1 MKFNVWCDF
10 SWHAKEGENAMNGY
24 ELYAPR
30 QYDLPF
36 YPQRGDQLIASGIY
50 CTVQNVYWD
59 CDSSEGE
66 LYIGRLLNC
75 EKTCRE
81 WALRLVQAGWSLA
94 DEFEGTEDEQSPV
107 IENTAIAPKAEA
119 TEYAPSQVAGS
130 GLDFS
135 KIAQI
140 MRDSAK
146 ASRLITHAMG
156 VDD

>member
-1 MKFNVWCDF
+1 MKFNASLAFCWNT
-10 SWHAKEGENAMNGY
+10 AGESSYIKGY
-24 ELYAPR
+24 ALLAPR

-36 YPQRGDQLIASGIY
+36 YPQRGDTFIAGGVH
-50 CTVQNVYWD
+50 CVVEAVYWD
-59 CDSSEGE
+59 CDLSEGE
-66 LYIGRLLNC
+66 LGLGRLLNC

-81 WALRLVQAGWSLA
+81 WALRLVQAGWILD
-94 DEFEGTEDEQSPV
+94 DELEGTEDEQAPV
-107 IENTAIAPKAEA
+107 SANTAIATKAA
-119 TEYAPSQVAGS
+119 TTEYTPSQVAGS